1 MKVEKLPE
9 SGLLLTVVENLISIK
24 MSNKNVSNSNS
35 NRMFIRKTVIIMS
48 PQIMK
53 SRQEDM
59 QKIKKKKQ
67 QKYPKHL
74 IKIIVFFF
82 QNEVKDIKKII

>member
-9 SGLLLTVVENLISIK
+9 SGLLLTLVENLISIK

-59 QKIKKKKQ
+59 QKIKKKATEISKT
-67 QKYPKHL
+67 PD
-74 IKIIVFFF
+74 
-82 QNEVKDIKKII
+82 QNNSILFSK